1 MATFSPEQ
9 LDRYKRHLFLAE
21 VGADGQHRL
30 LDSAVLLV
38 GAGGLGSPA
47 SLYLAGAGVGTLGL
61 VDFDRVDSS
70 NLQRQVLYTTQD
82 VGRPKVEA
90 AAERLNALNPDVK
103 VIQHAERL
111 EASNAERILSDYDV
125 ILDGTDTFPSRYLT
139 NDVSVWLG
147 KPLVYGSVLRFDGQ
161 VSVFDARHGPC
172 YRCLFPEPPPPELAP
187 SCAEAGVLGVLP
199 GVIGLLQ
206 ATEVIKLLLG
216 QGRPM
221 YGRLLIYDAL
231 GMEFKEFKL
240 PKDPEC
246 AVCGPNPSITKPIDY
261 EAFCAASAGPPVESG
276 LRELAPADL
285 RGRMDRGEA
294 LLLVDVREP
303 FEAEI
308 ACIEGARLIPLG
320 SLEGRLGEIA
330 DWREQLVVVHCHH
343 GPRSR
348 AACEILLTN
357 GFARVENLT
366 GGIDAWALAV
376 DPGLARY

>member
-1 MATFSPEQ
+1 MSSFSAEQ
-9 LDRYKRHLFLAE
+9 LDRYKRHLFLDE
-21 VGADGQHRL
+21 VGAEGQQKL
-30 LDSAVLLV
+30 LDSRVLLV

-70 NLQRQVLYTTQD
+70 NLQRQVLYTTKD

-90 AAERLNALNPDVK
+90 AEQRLRALNPDVH
-103 VIQHAERL
+103 VIGHDERL
-111 EASNAERILSDYDV
+111 EAANAERIVSDYDV
-125 ILDGTDTFPSRYLT
+125 VLDGTDTFPSRYLT

-187 SCAEAGVLGVLP
+187 NCAEAGVLGVLP

-221 YGRLLIYDAL
+221 YGRLLVYDAL
-231 GMEFKEFKL
+231 AMEFKEFKL

-246 AVCGPNPSITKPIDY
+246 AVCGTNPTITEPIDY
-261 EAFCAASAGPPVESG
+261 EAFCAASGPPAPNTVAEIG
-276 LRELAPADL
+276 PAELNTRIA
-285 RGRMDRGEA
+285 RGDE

-303 FEAEI
+303 FENEI
-308 ACIEGARLIPLG
+308 ARIESARLIPLG
-320 SLEGRLGEIA
+320 SLESRLSEIA
-330 DWREQLVVVHCHH
+330 DWRGRSVVVHCHH

-348 AACEILLTN
+348 AACELLVAN
-357 GFARVENLT
+357 GFRQVQNLT
-366 GGIDAWALAV
+366 GGIDEWAVVV
-376 DPGLARY
+376 DPDLARY

>member
-1 MATFSPEQ
+1 MGSFSPEQ
-9 LDRYKRHLFLAE
+9 LDRYKRHLFLDE

-30 LDSAVLLV
+30 LESRVLLV

-70 NLQRQVLYTTQD
+70 NLQRQILYTTED
-82 VGRPKVEA
+82 VGRPKVEV
-90 AAERLNALNPDVK
+90 AEQRLRALNPDVQ
-103 VIQHAERL
+103 VVGHEERL
-111 EASNAERILSDYDV
+111 EAANAERIMSEYDV

-139 NDVSVWLG
+139 NDVSVWLQ

-187 SCAEAGVLGVLP
+187 NCAEAGVLGVLP
-199 GVIGLLQ
+199 GVIGVLQ

-221 YGRLLIYDAL
+221 YGRLLVYDAL

-240 PKDPEC
+240 PKDPDC
-246 AVCGPNPSITKPIDY
+246 AVCGANPSITEPIDY
-261 EAFCAASAGPPVESG
+261 EAFCAASAGPAAEAAYG
-276 LRELAPADL
+276 ELAPGDL
-285 RGRMDRGEA
+285 QARMQRGEE

-303 FEAEI
+303 FEVEI
-308 ACIEGARLIPLG
+308 AHIEGARLIPLG
-320 SLEGRLGEIA
+320 SLESRLGEIA
-330 DWREQLVVVHCHH
+330 EWRQRPVVVHCHH

-348 AACEILLTN
+348 QACEMLLAN

-366 GGIDAWALAV
+366 GGIDEWAVVV
-376 DPGLARY
+376 DPDLARY

>member
-1 MATFSPEQ
+1 MSSFSAEQ
-9 LDRYKRHLFLAE
+9 LDRYKRHLFLDE
-21 VGADGQHRL
+21 VGVDGQQKL
-30 LDSAVLLV
+30 LDSRVLLV

-47 SLYLAGAGVGTLGL
+47 ALYLAGAGVGTLGL

-70 NLQRQVLYTTQD
+70 NLQRQVLYTTKD

-90 AAERLNALNPDVK
+90 AEERLQALNPDVQ
-103 VIQHAERL
+103 VIRYNERF
-111 EASNAERILSDYDV
+111 EAANAERIVSDYDV

-139 NDVSVWLG
+139 NDMSVWLG

-187 SCAEAGVLGVLP
+187 NCAEAGVLGVLP

-216 QGRPM
+216 RGRPL

-246 AVCGPNPSITKPIDY
+246 AVCGSHPTITEPIDY
-261 EAFCAASAGPPVESG
+261 EAFCSAPVEG
-276 LRELAPADL
+276 AAPEIGPAELRARIE
-285 RGRMDRGEA
+285 RGDE

-303 FEAEI
+303 FENEI
-308 ACIEGARLIPLG
+308 VRIEGARLIPLG
-320 SLEGRLGEIA
+320 SLESRLSEIA
-330 DWREQLVVVHCHH
+330 DWRERSVVVHCHH

-348 AACEILLTN
+348 AACQILLAN
-357 GFARVENLT
+357 GFTRVENLA
-366 GGIDAWALAV
+366 GGVDEWAVVV
-376 DPGLARY
+376 DPDLARY

>member
-9 LDRYKRHLFLAE
+9 LDRYKRHLFLDE
-21 VGADGQHRL
+21 VGTDGQHRL

-221 YGRLLIYDAL
+221 YGRLLVYDAL
-231 GMEFKEFKL
+231 AMEFKEFKL

-246 AVCGPNPSITKPIDY
+246 AVCGPNPSITEPIDY
-261 EAFCAASAGPPVESG
+261 EAFCAASAEPPVESG

>member
-1 MATFSPEQ
+1 MASFSPEQ
-9 LDRYKRHLFLAE
+9 LDRYKRHLLLDE

-30 LDSAVLLV
+30 LDSRVLVV

-111 EASNAERILSDYDV
+111 DASNAERILSGYDV

-187 SCAEAGVLGVLP
+187 NCAEAGVLGVLP

-206 ATEVIKLLLG
+206 ATEVLKLLLG
-216 QGRPM
+216 RGRPM
-221 YGRLLIYDAL
+221 YGRLLVYDAL
-231 GMEFKEFKL
+231 GMEFKDFKL

-246 AVCGPNPSITKPIDY
+246 VVCGPNPSITGPIDY
-261 EAFCAASAGPPVESG
+261 EAFCAASALPLVESG
-276 LRELAPADL
+276 FGELAPSDL

-308 ACIEGARLIPLG
+308 ACIGGARLMPLG
-320 SLEGRLGEIA
+320 SLEARLAEIA
-330 DWREQLVVVHCHH
+330 EWRERPVVVHCHH

-348 AACEILLTN
+348 AACEILLAN
-357 GFARVENLT
+357 GFAQVENLT
-366 GGIDAWALAV
+366 GGIDAWAVAV
-376 DPGLARY
+376 DPALARY